1 MNRPGNVLNAK
12 PNLYLIGYR
21 GSGKSTLAPLIAAK
35 LGFRCVDTDKLL
47 EAEIGQPIADF
58 FREQGEAAFRHLESR
73 TLESVSTHADQVISL
88 GGGSVLAPSNQET
101 IRQTGRVVWLNC
113 SKETLAE
120 RLTQD
125 QTSGA
130 ARPSLTGRGVVE
142 EIEAVLRVREP
153 IYRGLADLII
163 DVASAPPEPLAEKI
177 ATWWNT
183 GS

>member
-1 MNRPGNVLNAK
+1 MNRPGNALESK

-35 LGFRCVDTDKLL
+35 LGFRCVDTDKIL
-47 EAEIGQPIADF
+47 ESELGQPIADF
-58 FREQGEAAFRHLESR
+58 FREQGEAAFRRLECR
-73 TLESVSTHADQVISL
+73 ALETVGAQSHQVISL
-88 GGGSVLAPSNQET
+88 GGGSVLAPSNQES
-101 IRQTGRVVWLNC
+101 IRRTGRVVWLNC
-113 SKETLAE
+113 SKEILAK

-153 IYRGLADLII
+153 IYRGLADLTLEV
-163 DVASAPPEPLAEKI
+163 DEQPPESLADRI
-177 ATWWNT
+177 AAWWNT
-183 GS
+183 DS